1 MLTMSSL
8 TSRNHRRYP
17 LTTSALMLAFALA
30 GCTDKGEKDVRIVPP
45 PVTEP
50 EPPEPEGPTQA
61 EIREARAERNRAA
74 NRVAATRVSA
84 VSQTQQNYYAEVERK
99 LLDGNRLRLDRTP
112 IDAPIDAET
121 LAQNFI
127 QIALHDEYGSDGKRH
142 ADGAS
147 APLRRWQ
154 QPVHVDLE
162 FGPSS
167 DTALKQEIRSE
178 VAAFADRLEQITGH
192 SVKLTDGTG
201 NFTMLVL
208 NDEERRD
215 ISARLPDLAPG
226 IPAQDIAALRD
237 LSPDIY
243 CTVFAYSKGAST
255 SYAHAVAVIRAEL
268 PPLLRLSCVHEEMAQ
283 GMGLANDS
291 PEARPSIF
299 NDDEEFAL
307 LTRHDELLLQIL
319 YDPRLRPGMSEAEAA
334 PVVRKIA
341 GELLP

>member
-1 MLTMSSL
+1 MQMASS
-8 TSRNHRRYP
+8 SISSNDRRHP
-17 LTTSALMLAFALA
+17 LAVPALVLAFALA
-30 GCTDKGEKDVRIVPP
+30 GCTEKEEKEVRIVPP

-61 EIREARAERNRAA
+61 EIRKARAERNRAA
-74 NRVAATRVSA
+74 NRVAATKVSRI
-84 VSQTQQNYYAEVERK
+84 SQTQQNYYAEVERK
-99 LLDGNRLRLDRTP
+99 LLDSNRLRLDRTP

-127 QIALHDEYGSDGKRH
+127 EIALHDEYGSDGTRH

-154 QPVHVDLE
+154 QPVRVDLE

-167 DTALKQEIRSE
+167 DTALKREIRSE

-192 SVKLTDGTG
+192 NVTLTDDTG

-215 ISARLPDLAPG
+215 IGARLPGLAPG
-226 IPAQDIAALRD
+226 IPAQDVAALRD

-243 CTVFAYSKGAST
+243 CTVFAYSEGAST

-268 PPLLRLSCVHEEMAQ
+268 PPLLRLSCIHEEMAQ

-319 YDPRLRPGMSEAEAA
+319 YDPRLHPGMSEAEAA